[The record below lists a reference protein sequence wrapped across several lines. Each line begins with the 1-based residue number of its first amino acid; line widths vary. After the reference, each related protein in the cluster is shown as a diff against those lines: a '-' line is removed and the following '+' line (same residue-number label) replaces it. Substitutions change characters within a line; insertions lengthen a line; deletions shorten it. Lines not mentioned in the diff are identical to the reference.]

1 MQTLTVSQVT
11 YAIKTITLNKKTHQN
26 VYFKSIRGKIIH
38 TPNNEG
44 PITSKNTAMIRL
56 SKQRRVK
63 MTSLRQKIEQA
74 LSDLSDAERRIGEY
88 VLGNSEAVPHMT
100 TKELSKKAA
109 VSEATIIRFCKSIGI
124 GSYKSFKLALMK
136 DLTLT
141 DTSLTDFS
149 VLNKKDSP
157 YDLFHKVIH
166 VNKSAVESCAD
177 SLDRKELT
185 KAVEAI
191 RDARKIVFFGVGG
204 SSTAA
209 VDAQYKFT
217 KLGYHSITSLD
228 FHHMLSVIPHLTEK
242 DVFVAISTS
251 GKTKDVLELTRFA
264 QRKGATVIAI
274 TTLSKSPLYKEADI
288 HLCTPNVEQDFRIG
302 SLASRMTQLTVI
314 DTLYLSIFHH
324 VGEKVLQ
331 QYYDARSEMERLRR

>member
-1 MQTLTVSQVT
+1 
-11 YAIKTITLNKKTHQN
+11 
-26 VYFKSIRGKIIH
+26 
-38 TPNNEG
+38 
-44 PITSKNTAMIRL
+44 
-56 SKQRRVK
+56 
-63 MTSLRQKIEQA
+63 MTSLMQKIKEVLPQ
-74 LSDLSDAERRIGEY
+74 LSEAERRIGEY
-88 VLGNSEAVPHMT
+88 VFENPEAIPHMT
-100 TKELSKKAA
+100 TKELSKKSG

-124 GSYKSFKLALMK
+124 GSFKSFKLALMK

-157 YDLFHKVIH
+157 YDLFHKVIN
-166 VNKSAVESCAD
+166 VNKSAIESCAD
-177 SLDRKELT
+177 SMDRKELA
-185 KAVEAI
+185 KAVKAI
-191 RDARKIVFFGVGG
+191 QHAGKIVFFGVGG

-228 FHHMLSVIPHLTEK
+228 FHYMLSVIPHLTEN

-264 QRKGATVIAI
+264 QKKGATAIAI

-288 HLCTPNVEQDFRIG
+288 RLCTPNVEQDFRIG
-302 SLASRMTQLTVI
+302 SIPSRMTQLTVI
-314 DTLYLSIFHH
+314 DTLYMSIFHH

-331 QYYDARSEMERLRR
+331 QYYDARSEMESLRR